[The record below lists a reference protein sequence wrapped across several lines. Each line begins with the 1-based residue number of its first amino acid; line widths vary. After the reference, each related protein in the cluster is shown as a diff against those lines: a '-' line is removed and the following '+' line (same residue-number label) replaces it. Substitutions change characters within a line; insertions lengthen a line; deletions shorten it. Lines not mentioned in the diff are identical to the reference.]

1 MCIEKINFAVHA
13 RPKPGGQNGK
23 SIDKIRKMEYNH
35 FMQIAILIL
44 SILNFLLLC
53 LIVAALA
60 PIVKVVTTIL
70 GAINPP
76 KAEENKT
83 EGAPHV

>member
-1 MCIEKINFAVHA
+1 
-13 RPKPGGQNGK
+13 
-23 SIDKIRKMEYNH
+23 
-35 FMQIAILIL
+35 MQIAILIL